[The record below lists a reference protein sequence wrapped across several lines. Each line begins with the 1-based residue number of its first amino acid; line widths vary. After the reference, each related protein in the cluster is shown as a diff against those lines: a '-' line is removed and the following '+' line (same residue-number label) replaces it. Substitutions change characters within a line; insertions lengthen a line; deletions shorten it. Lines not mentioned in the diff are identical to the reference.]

1 MPTCTRGVGASS
13 KASRQSNATRRREP
27 PRGSSNPRHLAMD
40 YGGMAVSVA
49 RGCLHLSHLC
59 LLRSCHVARLRGV
72 GMGLGRYYTTIVC
85 EPGLPRAFSLVSR
98 RKEGV
103 RLLLFRCARFLRSP
117 TYVAVSEQATMVD
130 KAAPHH
136 AVRARGLGWQHS
148 ARKYVLRSSYTT
160 KKTGTND
167 ARRSSQITGLDGW
180 WSWTH
185 EYIPKNQTSVQR
197 TKLISAGPS
206 SIDQIKIVLT
216 IKKNPNLAKA
226 HSSV

>member
-1 MPTCTRGVGASS
+1 MVVWPSPWPVGVSTCLIFA
-13 KASRQSNATRRREP
+13 
-27 PRGSSNPRHLAMD
+27 
-40 YGGMAVSVA
+40 Y
-49 RGCLHLSHLC
+49 
-59 LLRSCHVARLRGV
+59 SCHVARLRGV

-148 ARKYVLRSSYTT
+148 AGKYVLRSSYTT
-160 KKTGTND
+160 KNRD
-167 ARRSSQITGLDGW
+167 ERRTTVEPNYRAGW
-180 WSWTH
+180 LVVVVDS
-185 EYIPKNQTSVQR
+185 
-197 TKLISAGPS
+197 
-206 SIDQIKIVLT
+206 
-216 IKKNPNLAKA
+216 
-226 HSSV
+226 

>member
-160 KKTGTND
+160 KKQGRTTHDGRAKLPGWMVGGRGLMNTY
-167 ARRSSQITGLDGW
+167 RKTKHQCKERS
-180 WSWTH
+180 
-185 EYIPKNQTSVQR
+185 
-197 TKLISAGPS
+197 
-206 SIDQIKIVLT
+206 
-216 IKKNPNLAKA
+216 
-226 HSSV
+226 

>member
-117 TYVAVSEQATMVD
+117 TYVAVSEQARCGRA
-130 KAAPHH
+130 KPPWWIRQHH
-136 AVRARGLGWQHS
+136 IMP
-148 ARKYVLRSSYTT
+148 YVLVV
-160 KKTGTND
+160 
-167 ARRSSQITGLDGW
+167 LDG
-180 WSWTH
+180 STQQGSTYSDLH
-185 EYIPKNQTSVQR
+185 IPQKNRDERR
-197 TKLISAGPS
+197 TTVEPNYRAGWLVVVDS
-206 SIDQIKIVLT
+206 
-216 IKKNPNLAKA
+216 
-226 HSSV
+226 